1 MFLKGN
7 AREARAIEA
16 AEAKRRE
23 RKAAKKGEEDGAEL
37 PFEGGG
43 VEDEEADA

>member
-1 MFLKGN
+1 MFLNGN
-7 AREARAIEA
+7 AGEARAIEA

-37 PFEGGG
+37 PFEG
-43 VEDEEADA
+43 EAADEGDA